1 MSSRRGNFGFLRS
14 FRCYYP
20 SWGGIL
26 VLLLLLLAG
35 ALVGAAVQYAVG
47 SWLGDYANLVTY
59 VLMFIPP
66 MLYAAGCSGRSE
78 MLLEPR
84 ELDDA
89 SFLPLGA
96 VLASLVAVVAT
107 VAAGFVSD
115 ALTLLLP
122 PMPLWLE
129 NALKQL
135 TQGKLLA
142 NFLCVCVAA
151 PFFEEWLCRGM
162 VLRGLLCNKVR
173 PGIAIPSSALFFALI
188 HMNPWQA
195 LPAFLIGCLMGWVYY
210 RTGSLKLTMGMHFV
224 NNGLALFASR
234 LPGMDSVSSWSE
246 VMPSGVYI
254 AVVVLSV
261 VIVAASFF
269 IFGRIKTVA
278 KWSME

>member
-1 MSSRRGNFGFLRS
+1 MPSRRGNYGFLRS

-35 ALVGAAVQYAVG
+35 ALVGAAVQYAAG
-47 SWLGDYANLVTY
+47 NYLGDYGNLVTY

-66 MLYAAGCSGRSE
+66 MMWAASRSGRSE
-78 MLLEPR
+78 LLVDPC
-84 ELDDA
+84 ELDQA
-89 SFLPLGA
+89 SFLPPGA
-96 VLASLVAVVAT
+96 FAVVLTAVVAT

-122 PMPLWLE
+122 PMPVWLE
-129 NALKQL
+129 NALKEL
-135 TQGKLLA
+135 TQGNLFA

-162 VLRGLLCNKVR
+162 VLRGLLCNKVS
-173 PGIAIPSSALFFALI
+173 PSLAIPVSALFFALI

-195 LPAFLIGCLMGWVYY
+195 IPAFLIGCLMGWVYY

-246 VMPSGVYI
+246 VMPSGVYA
-254 AVVVLSV
+254 AVVALSV
-261 VIVAASFF
+261 VLIAIA
-269 IFGRIKTVA
+269 IALLRKCPA
-278 KWSME
+278 KMPGI